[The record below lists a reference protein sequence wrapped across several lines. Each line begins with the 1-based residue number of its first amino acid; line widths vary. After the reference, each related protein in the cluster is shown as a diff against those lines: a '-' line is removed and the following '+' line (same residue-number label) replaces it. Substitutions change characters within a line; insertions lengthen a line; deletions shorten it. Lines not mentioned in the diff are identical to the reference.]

1 MSRRAMDLN
10 TAPPPPEACSI
21 CLDPVVTRAGARS
34 VVTLQCGHEFHLDC
48 IGSAF
53 NAKGAMQCPNC
64 RKIEKG
70 HWLYANGRQP
80 SSDSDLGS
88 WVTSEI
94 YDIIS
99 DLLRRSPFD
108 GSTLLAFQDHEPEP
122 TSFED
127 RSNSEHMPFYLLRPT
142 GMESHATADLNN
154 VQVFDRT
161 EPRNYEIEHQYLD
174 NLPMLG
180 IPNHPTAP
188 FGIGVPRYDGRN
200 QQSSRQYMHSHPLLD
215 WPTPQ
220 SGSSFIAPIG
230 SSPPVTPEARS
241 HGHGMRSHVF
251 QQTVPSNTPISPY
264 FPTARRV
271 RPSALSIASFIA
283 ASYEAEARRPHD
295 ISLTGA
301 ANTQNSNL
309 PNDNEAFD
317 REAI

>member
-122 TSFED
+122 TSF
-127 RSNSEHMPFYLLRPT
+127 
-142 GMESHATADLNN
+142 
-154 VQVFDRT
+154 FDRT